1 MTYTS
6 TWNCSYAVK
15 TRSRIEYGNTSVDA
29 TSEKSAVVKI
39 TKKILVE
46 KNDPYNSVV
55 SIAINADHSVIT
67 EQYDEHAIKD
77 AISESKR

>member
-1 MTYTS
+1 MFRRWWNRGGRLMTHTS

-15 TRSRIEYGNTSVDA
+15 TRSGIEYGNTSVDA

-46 KNDPYNSVV
+46 KMTRI
-55 SIAINADHSVIT
+55 IA
-67 EQYDEHAIKD
+67 
-77 AISESKR
+77 